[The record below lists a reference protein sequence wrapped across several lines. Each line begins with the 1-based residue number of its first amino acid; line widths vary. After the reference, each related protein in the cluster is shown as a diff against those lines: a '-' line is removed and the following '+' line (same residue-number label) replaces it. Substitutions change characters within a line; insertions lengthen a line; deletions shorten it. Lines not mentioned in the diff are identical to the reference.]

1 MRLLKNLSYRFH
13 IVVPLVFFCHFSL
26 LCSAQDNTTK
36 FPNDPMAK
44 QTKFPAEDDHEFDQ
58 GSAVQPI
65 QLDRNKQKALRDLCL
80 IWGFLKYYHPQV
92 TAGNF
97 NWDYALF
104 RMLPKVI
111 AAQDQKHRDKV
122 LTAWI
127 KTLGTFEIND
137 TTVLEKRMI
146 KQMPDLAWIDYSGF
160 SSALQ
165 QELTKIS
172 KAKRNDYRYYIGQV
186 ENIGNPLIKHENP
199 YPDMDPTD
207 VGYRI
212 LSLYRYWNIIAYY
225 FPYKNLIGKDWKEVL
240 DEFIPKMVSANDAQ
254 SYTLTILELIGNIHD
269 THANIWGKNEVLDKF
284 RGKQYAACYLDFIE
298 RKAVVTGYHDK
309 KKGLESGLVIG
320 DVVTHINGKSIDEI
334 ISGQLQYRPASN
346 NSTQLR
352 DIANDLLRSN
362 DSTIKVSYQ
371 HGTETHSTSIYT
383 FPPGIMHIY
392 GKYLNKDTCF
402 RMLTPDIAYLN
413 NGSLKRTYLP
423 QLAKEINQAK
433 GLIIDC
439 RNYPSDFPFRELS
452 NYLLPQSMP
461 FNSITLADF
470 ARPGLFYSIGQ
481 LKIGAANPDYYK
493 GKVIIL
499 VNENSQSAAEY
510 SAMAYSTH
518 PHAKVMGSTTAA
530 ADGDV
535 SRFYLPGQL
544 YTMFS
549 GIGICYPNGDETQRS
564 GIKIDIPV
572 SPTIR
577 GIIARKDELLDHAIQ
592 YLQQAD

>member
-1 MRLLKNLSYRFH
+1 MRLLKNLSYWFH
-13 IVVPLVFFCHFSL
+13 IMVPLVFLCHFSL
-26 LCSAQDNTTK
+26 LCTAQDNTTK
-36 FPNDPMAK
+36 LLNDPISK
-44 QTKFPAEDDHEFDQ
+44 QIKFPAEDDHEFDQ
-58 GSAVQPI
+58 GSAI
-65 QLDRNKQKALRDLCL
+65 QSFQLNPNKQKALRDLGL

-104 RMLPKVI
+104 RILPKVI
-111 AAQDQKHRDKV
+111 AIPNQQQRDKV

-137 TTVLEKRMI
+137 TTMLEKRMI
-146 KQMPDLAWIDYSGF
+146 KQMPDLAWIDRSGF

-172 KAKRNDYRYYIGQV
+172 KAKRNDYSYYIGQV
-186 ENIGNPLIKHENP
+186 KNIGNPLIKHENP
-199 YPDMDPTD
+199 YPNMDPTD

-240 DEFIPKMVSANDAQ
+240 DEFIPKIVSAHDAQ

-269 THANIWGKNEVLDKF
+269 THANIWGKNEVLNKL
-284 RGKQYAACYLDFIE
+284 RGNQYAACYLDFIE
-298 RKAVVTGYHDK
+298 GKAIVTGYHDK

-320 DVVTHINGKSIDEI
+320 DVVTLINGKSIDEI
-334 ISGQLQYRPASN
+334 ISSQLKYRPASN
-346 NSTQLR
+346 YSTQLR

-362 DSTIKVSYQ
+362 DSTIQLSYQ
-371 HGTETHSTSIYT
+371 HGTETRSTSIPT
-383 FPPGIMHIY
+383 FPPGAIDVY

-413 NGSLKRTYLP
+413 NGSLKRAYLP
-423 QLAKEINQAK
+423 QLTKEISQAK

-439 RNYPSDFPFRELS
+439 RNYPSDFPFRELCS
-452 NYLLPQSMP
+452 YLLPQSTP

-470 ARPGLFYSIGQ
+470 AKPGLFYSIGQ
-481 LKIGAANPDYYK
+481 LKIGAANRDYYN
-493 GKVIIL
+493 GKIIIL
-499 VNENSQSAAEY
+499 VNENTQSAAEY
-510 SAMAYSTH
+510 SAMAYSAH
-518 PHAKVMGSTTAA
+518 PRAKVMGSTTAA

-544 YTMFS
+544 FTMFS
-549 GIGICYPNGDETQRS
+549 GIGIYYPNGDETQRS

-572 SPTIR
+572 SPTIKSIR
-577 GIIARKDELLDHAIQ
+577 AEKDELLDHAIQ
-592 YLQQAD
+592 YLLQAD